1 MSPPYTRSGSGGSSK
16 DNIVKTPGRLI
27 LRSAERLIEGED
39 KLEETGD
46 TIWIGF
52 LKRESGILLRR
63 AFRFWLKMRFRKR

>member
-1 MSPPYTRSGSGGSSK
+1 MFPPCTRSGSGGSSK

>member
-1 MSPPYTRSGSGGSSK
+1 M
-16 DNIVKTPGRLI
+16 
-27 LRSAERLIEGED
+27 IEEED

-52 LKRESGILLRR
+52 LKRESSILLRR

>member
-1 MSPPYTRSGSGGSSK
+1 M
-16 DNIVKTPGRLI
+16 KTLGRLI
-27 LRSAERLIEGED
+27 LTSAERLVEGED